1 MLKPNDGFKANEGD
15 TLSVNYPEIMVP
27 VGHMLN
33 VKIGGLL
40 YTRKL
45 REGDDVSAIYD
56 EIYGFLEKKARRDGR
71 LKIQAVLADV
81 EASKRKTV

>member
-1 MLKPNDGFKANEGD
+1 MLEPKDGFKANEGD

-45 REGDDVSAIYD
+45 REGDDVSEVYD
-56 EIYGFLEKKARRDGR
+56 AIYGFLEKKARRDGL
-71 LKIQAVLADV
+71 LKIKAVLADV
-81 EASKRKTV
+81 EASKRKAV

>member
-1 MLKPNDGFKANEGD
+1 MSDGFKANEGD
-15 TLSVNYPEIMVP
+15 TLSVGYPEIMVP

-45 REGDDVSAIYD
+45 RDGDDVSAVYD
-56 EIYGFLEKKARRDGR
+56 EVYAFLEKKARRDGR

-81 EASKRKTV
+81 EASKQRKTS